1 MREFVFIGQDF
12 YYDSSTIM
20 SSVYELEWNSKI
32 TVRSDWGK
40 IQQLLANGYEIHIR
54 QANPG
59 ELVNFQ
65 RKLIDIMRR
74 RAE

>member
-12 YYDSSTIM
+12 YYDSSTII

-40 IQQLLANGYEIHIR
+40 IQQLLANGYEIHI
-54 QANPG
+54 
-59 ELVNFQ
+59 
-65 RKLIDIMRR
+65 
-74 RAE
+74 